1 MTNFGIICLEVT
13 GHLNTVLPLGCEL
26 QKRGHDIT
34 VFSAELARSRV
45 EAMGFKFC
53 KVYFS
58 TPTNQLN

>member
-1 MTNFGIICLEVT
+1 MEVT